1 MIFYTT
7 YKELATVLVYVMP
20 TVCPFTVD
28 YHQFY
33 ILLYL
38 TMIFFIFWSI
48 YLKFFSDCPECW
60 CWMSRKWIVLV
71 VGSIV
76 LGLVCDIFF
85 NLTTL
90 TAGSCFLIWKLFV
103 AGNSEHSDVVQSVSW
118 KRDGRLVITSC
129 KDKQL
134 RVIDPRSSKHQVT
147 QSTSSHQSI
156 KDSRVV
162 WLGDSNRILTT
173 GFDSVSM
180 RGIQKVTVTKLSY
193 KIGFEIVVL

>member
-7 YKELATVLVYVMP
+7 YKELATVLAYVMP

-28 YHQFY
+28 QSIY
-33 ILLYL
+33 ILLYP
-38 TMIFFIFWSI
+38 TMIYFIFWSI
-48 YLKFFSDCPECW
+48 YLKFFFILSRMLML
-60 CWMSRKWIVLV
+60 MSRKWIVLV
-71 VGSIV
+71 VDLLV
-76 LGLVCDIFF
+76 LGNVCDIFF

-173 GFDSVSM
+173 GFDSVSI
-180 RGIQKVTVTKLSY
+180 RGIQKVIITKLSY
-193 KIGFEIVVL
+193 KIGFEMVFL

>member
-1 MIFYTT
+1 MY
-7 YKELATVLVYVMP
+7 
-20 TVCPFTVD
+20 
-28 YHQFY
+28 
-33 ILLYL
+33 
-38 TMIFFIFWSI
+38 FIFRSI
-48 YLKFFSDCPECW
+48 YLNFIFQIVQNVDVGWVEKKMNCFSCW
-60 CWMSRKWIVLV
+60 
-71 VGSIV
+71 SIV
-76 LGLVCDIFF
+76 LGNVCDIFF

-90 TAGSCFLIWKLFV
+90 TAGSCLLIWKLFV

-180 RGIQKVTVTKLSY
+180 RGILKVISTKLSY
-193 KIGFEIVVL
+193 KIGFEMVVL